1 VVRTYALFDTCPV
14 FQRDSGWIGE
24 RERGREGERERG
36 REGERERGRKRR
48 EGEKER
54 ILVILGAEIDGYR
67 PRLESKRKGFLE

>member
-1 VVRTYALFDTCPV
+1 LFDTCPV

-24 RERGREGERERG
+24 RERGRGV
-36 REGERERGRKRR
+36 ERGRKRR

>member
-1 VVRTYALFDTCPV
+1 LDR
-14 FQRDSGWIGE
+14 
-24 RERGREGERERG
+24 

-67 PRLESKRKGFLE
+67 PRLESKRKGFFGVMCKGRRPSRTGTRSPPVRGQKRI

>member
-1 VVRTYALFDTCPV
+1 V
-14 FQRDSGWIGE
+14 SGVSARLGLD
-24 RERGREGERERG
+24 RREGERERG
-36 REGERERGRKRR
+36 RGGERGRKRR